1 MNWGTKIVL
10 GLGTFMI
17 FIVCAAIYMVSND
30 TDTLEED
37 DYYEK
42 GLSYDDVYDRKQN
55 MQDDDAKPTI
65 QILNDTL
72 SIVFKSQQ
80 IKGNLNLK
88 RPSDGSLDKVIP
100 LFTSTNV
107 YKLPVTT
114 LTKGNWAMEINWE
127 KKKKKYVDNQS
138 IYIN

>member
-72 SIVFKSQQ
+72 ITWQKEYRPESFLLIV
-80 IKGNLNLK
+80 
-88 RPSDGSLDKVIP
+88 RPVP
-100 LFTSTNV
+100 
-107 YKLPVTT
+107 
-114 LTKGNWAMEINWE
+114 E
-127 KKKKKYVDNQS
+127 
-138 IYIN
+138 